1 MKEEQRLRRIGP
13 EVCGDGVGWGVSP
26 CPSASQK
33 QVAGAYGKPVGKR
46 LSGWLSL
53 VGSGDR

>member
-1 MKEEQRLRRIGP
+1 MR
-13 EVCGDGVGWGVSP
+13 GDGVGWEEGRVGWDASP
-26 CPSASQK
+26 CPSASRK
-33 QVAGAYGKPVGKR
+33 LVAGAYGKPVGKR